1 MAQPKSLEP
10 HTTCSHCLRNS
21 CFKDS
26 WRNVEIFILHTQ
38 EDTEEESQT
47 QGEHLLL
54 RCPGILG
61 NANIK
66 RRLGIHVQESQGKQ
80 N

>member
-1 MAQPKSLEP
+1 MAQPKLLEP

-26 WRNVEIFILHTQ
+26 WRHVEILHTQ
-38 EDTEEESQT
+38 EDTEEQSQT

-66 RRLGIHVQESQGKQ
+66 RRLGIHVQESQ
-80 N
+80 